1 MSGPRQREAHA
12 TAPRTVGRWARR
24 GAVRVGGLA
33 AVAWAG
39 SLAAVW
45 LAARQDGAAS
55 MPGPA
60 AAIIVLGAA
69 QYDGRPSPVLRARLD
84 HAVAL
89 WRAGVAPR
97 VIVTGGRRAG
107 DRTTEAAASRRYV
120 VDRGV
125 PDSAVLLE
133 SEGQTTEQS
142 LRAAAVLLRQLQRT
156 DPTRT
161 APGGGGVPRDTS
173 PAYMP
178 AVLVSDPFH
187 MLRLQVLARRYGI
200 TAYSSP
206 TPTSPISARPRLAWA
221 YLVRES
227 VKVPFTVLLPPSVH
241 DRTN

>member
-1 MSGPRQREAHA
+1 MG
-12 TAPRTVGRWARR
+12 W
-24 GAVRVGGLA
+24 
-33 AVAWAG
+33 VA

-45 LAARQDGAAS
+45 HAGREDAAAA

-69 QYDGRPSPVLRARLD
+69 QYDGRPSPVLKARLD

-89 WRAGVAPR
+89 WRAGAAPR

-107 DRTTEAAASRRYV
+107 DRTTEAAASRHYV
-120 VDRGV
+120 VGLGV

-142 LRAAAVLLRQLQRT
+142 LRAAAVMLRQLGR
-156 DPTRT
+156 
-161 APGGGGVPRDTS
+161 AVPES
-173 PAYMP
+173 LPAR

-187 MLRLQVLARRYGI
+187 MLRLGVLARRYGI
-200 TAYSSP
+200 TAYGSP
-206 TPTSPISARPRLAWA
+206 TPTSPISARPRVAWT

-227 VKVPFTVLLPPSVH
+227 LKVPFTVLLTPPAH
-241 DRTN
+241 DSAN

>member
-1 MSGPRQREAHA
+1 MSEPDAQRVHTTGWWVRR
-12 TAPRTVGRWARR
+12 TAVTLVGLTA
-24 GAVRVGGLA
+24 L
-33 AVAWAG
+33 AWAG

-45 LAARQDGAAS
+45 HAARQDGAVS

-120 VDRGV
+120 VDQGI

-142 LRAAAVLLRQLQRT
+142 LRGAAALLRQIGAAQSG
-156 DPTRT
+156 RT
-161 APGGGGVPRDTS
+161 AAPADGVS
-173 PAYMP
+173 PSQPPAPLP

-187 MLRLQVLARRYGI
+187 MLRLDVLARRYGI
-200 TAYSSP
+200 TAYGSP
-206 TPTSPISARPRLAWA
+206 TPTSPISARPRLAWS

-227 VKVPFTVLLPPSVH
+227 VKVPLTVLLPPSPH
-241 DRTN
+241 DRAN

>member
-1 MSGPRQREAHA
+1 MTAGGMRA
-12 TAPRTVGRWARR
+12 TMWWVRRTAAGLVLLVGAGW
-24 GAVRVGGLA
+24 LA
-33 AVAWAG
+33 

-45 LAARQDGAAS
+45 HAARQDAAAS

-69 QYDGRPSPVLRARLD
+69 QYDGRPSPVLKARLD

-120 VDRGV
+120 VGLGV

-142 LRAAAVLLRQLQRT
+142 LRAAAVLLRQLGRT
-156 DPTRT
+156 VPDALPTR
-161 APGGGGVPRDTS
+161 
-173 PAYMP
+173 

-187 MLRLQVLARRYGI
+187 MLRLGVLARRYGI
-200 TAYSSP
+200 TAYGSP
-206 TPTSPISARPRLAWA
+206 TPTSPISAHPRVAWT

-227 VKVPFTVLLPPSVH
+227 FKVPFTVLLTPSAH
-241 DRTN
+241 DRAN

>member
-1 MSGPRQREAHA
+1 MTAGGMHA
-12 TAPRTVGRWARR
+12 TLWWVRRTVAGLTALV
-24 GAVRVGGLA
+24 GAGWLV
-33 AVAWAG
+33 

-45 LAARQDGAAS
+45 HAARQDGAAS

-69 QYDGRPSPVLRARLD
+69 QYDGRPSPVLKARLD

-120 VDRGV
+120 VGLGV

-142 LRAAAVLLRQLQRT
+142 LRAAAVLLRQLGRT
-156 DPTRT
+156 VPEPLPTR
-161 APGGGGVPRDTS
+161 
-173 PAYMP
+173 

-187 MLRLQVLARRYGI
+187 MLRLGVLARRYGI
-200 TAYSSP
+200 TAYGSP
-206 TPTSPISARPRLAWA
+206 TPTSPISAHPRVAWT

-227 VKVPFTVLLPPSVH
+227 LKVPFTVLLTPSAH
-241 DRTN
+241 DRAN

>member
-1 MSGPRQREAHA
+1 MSGTR
-12 TAPRTVGRWARR
+12 TAEPHSAGWWVRRTAAGLVGL
-24 GAVRVGGLA
+24 V
-33 AVAWAG
+33 VAGWVA

-45 LAARQDGAAS
+45 HAARQDGAAS

-69 QYDGRPSPVLRARLD
+69 QYDGRPSPVLKARLD

-107 DRTTEAAASRRYV
+107 DRTTEAATSRRYV
-120 VDRGV
+120 EDHGV

-133 SEGQTTEQS
+133 NEGQTTEQS
-142 LRAAAVLLRQLQRT
+142 LRAAAVLLRQLART
-156 DPTRT
+156 TPAAAGVPASEAPPPTR
-161 APGGGGVPRDTS
+161 
-173 PAYMP
+173 

-187 MLRLQVLARRYGI
+187 MLRLWVLARRYGI
-200 TAYSSP
+200 TAYGSP
-206 TPTSPISARPRLAWA
+206 TPTSPISAHPRLAWT

-227 VKVPFTVLLPPSVH
+227 LKVPLTVLLPPSAY
-241 DRTN
+241 DRAN

>member
-1 MSGPRQREAHA
+1 MSEPDAQRVHTTGWWVRR
-12 TAPRTVGRWARR
+12 TAVTLVGLTA
-24 GAVRVGGLA
+24 L
-33 AVAWAG
+33 AWAG

-45 LAARQDGAAS
+45 HAARQDGAVS

-89 WRAGVAPR
+89 WRAGAAPR

-120 VDRGV
+120 VDHGV
-125 PDSAVLLE
+125 PDSAVFLE
-133 SEGQTTEQS
+133 SEGQSTEQS
-142 LRAAAVLLRQLQRT
+142 LRAAAVLLGQLVRT
-156 DPTRT
+156 AQGPSQAPLPTR
-161 APGGGGVPRDTS
+161 
-173 PAYMP
+173 

-187 MLRLQVLARRYGI
+187 MLRLGVLARRFGI
-200 TAYSSP
+200 TAYGSP
-206 TPTSPISARPRLAWA
+206 TPTSPISAHRRLAWS

-227 VKVPFTVLLPPSVH
+227 LKVPLAVLLTPPVH
-241 DRTN
+241 DHPN

>member
-1 MSGPRQREAHA
+1 M
-12 TAPRTVGRWARR
+12 TAGGTRWVRRTAGRLA
-24 GAVRVGGLA
+24 GG
-33 AVAWAG
+33 VALGWLG

-45 LAARQDGAAS
+45 YAGREDAAAS

-69 QYDGRPSPVLRARLD
+69 QYDGRPSPVLKARLD

-120 VDRGV
+120 VARGV

-133 SEGQTTEQS
+133 NEGQTTEQS
-142 LRAAAVLLRQLQRT
+142 LRAAAALLRQLGRAQAT
-156 DPTRT
+156 AGAGTAGASEPLPTR
-161 APGGGGVPRDTS
+161 
-173 PAYMP
+173 

-187 MLRLQVLARRYGI
+187 MLRLGVLARRYGI
-200 TAYSSP
+200 TAYGSP
-206 TPTSPISARPRLAWA
+206 TPTSPISAHPRLAWT

-227 VKVPFTVLLPPSVH
+227 LKVPFTFLLTTPAH
-241 DRTN
+241 DRAN

>member
-1 MSGPRQREAHA
+1 MSGRHTPMWWVR
-12 TAPRTVGRWARR
+12 RTVATVTVLV
-24 GAVRVGGLA
+24 GAGWLA
-33 AVAWAG
+33 

-45 LAARQDGAAS
+45 HAGREDAAAS

-69 QYDGRPSPVLRARLD
+69 QYDGRPSPVLKARLD

-89 WRAGVAPR
+89 WRAGAAPR

-120 VDRGV
+120 VGLGV

-142 LRAAAVLLRQLQRT
+142 LRAAAVLLRQLGRT
-156 DPTRT
+156 TPGGPPSDSSPTR
-161 APGGGGVPRDTS
+161 
-173 PAYMP
+173 

-187 MLRLQVLARRYGI
+187 MLRLGVLARRYGI
-200 TAYSSP
+200 TAYGSP
-206 TPTSPISARPRLAWA
+206 TPTSPISAHPRLAWS

-227 VKVPFTVLLPPSVH
+227 LKVPFTVLLTPSAQ
-241 DRTN
+241 